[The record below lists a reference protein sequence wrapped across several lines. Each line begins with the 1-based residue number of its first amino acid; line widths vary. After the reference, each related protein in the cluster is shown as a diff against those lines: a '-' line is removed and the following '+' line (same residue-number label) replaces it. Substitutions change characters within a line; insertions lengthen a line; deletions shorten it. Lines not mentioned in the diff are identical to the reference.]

1 MLIDCLPICFP
12 YNRKAKSKKQITRIV
27 MFEKFD
33 WKKEYTLVIVLNIIY
48 IIVFYLIMT
57 GNR

>member
-1 MLIDCLPICFP
+1 MLD
-12 YNRKAKSKKQITRIV
+12 K
-27 MFEKFD
+27 FE
-33 WKKEYTLVIVLNIIY
+33 WKKWYTLVLVANAVY

>member
-1 MLIDCLPICFP
+1 MLD
-12 YNRKAKSKKQITRIV
+12 K
-27 MFEKFD
+27 FE
-33 WKKEYTLVIVLNIIY
+33 WKKWYTLVLVANAIY